1 MGIIKEPILTEKV
14 VDQTD
19 KFNRYG
25 FIVDLHANKIQI
37 KKAVEEMYG
46 VEVVKVNTM
55 IYPAKTKLKYTKRG
69 FQESKRGAF
78 KKAIVELKEGQSIDF
93 FNQ

>member
-1 MGIIKEPILTEKV
+1 MGIIKEPILTEKMV
-14 VDQTD
+14 GLSD

-25 FIVDLHANKIQI
+25 FIVDLKANKIQI
-37 KKAVEEMYG
+37 KKAVEDMYG
-46 VEVVKVNTM
+46 VNVVKVNTM

-69 FQESKRGAF
+69 FSESKKGAY
-78 KKAIVELKEGQSIDF
+78 KKAIVELEEGQSIDF